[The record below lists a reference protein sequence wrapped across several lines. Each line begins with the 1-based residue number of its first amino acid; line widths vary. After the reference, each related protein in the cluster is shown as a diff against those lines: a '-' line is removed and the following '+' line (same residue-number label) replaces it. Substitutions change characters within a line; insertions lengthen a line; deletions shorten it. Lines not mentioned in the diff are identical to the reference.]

1 MSTRKD
7 INASCLIEMGY
18 FLFPT
23 YLKNKLVKHAKR
35 MVSEFEAC
43 YYFPIQS
50 TLQLFSKLGPAGSQ

>member
-23 YLKNKLVKHAKR
+23 NLKNKLVKHAKR

-43 YYFPIQS
+43 YYFPIRS
-50 TLQLFSKLGPAGSQ
+50 TLQLFSK